1 VYQKVRFDS
10 IAGDVMSFTENLKKN
25 NIILKSAARTRW
37 ELIEEIVDLAVRN
50 HEISEE
56 DKDIIR
62 DSLVER
68 EKSMST
74 GIGNGV
80 AIPHCTTT
88 KLQDMTVLMALSQ
101 KGIDFDAID
110 NNPVRIVVC
119 LLVPKSKLSQHI
131 KTLAS
136 IAKMMGDRQIRDKLL
151 TLKSADSIMKTIQ
164 NYRITK

>member
-1 VYQKVRFDS
+1 M
-10 IAGDVMSFTENLKKN
+10 AGVSMSFVENLKKN
-25 NIILKSAARTRW
+25 NIILKTSAKTRW
-37 ELIEEIVDLAVRN
+37 ELIDEIVDLAVRN
-50 HEISEE
+50 HEISE
-56 DKDIIR
+56 DDRDIIR
-62 DSLVER
+62 DALVER

-88 KLQDMTVLMALSQ
+88 RIQNMTILMALSQ

-110 NNPVRIVVC
+110 SNPVRIVIC

-136 IAKMMGDRQIRDKLL
+136 IAKMMGDRQIREKILS
-151 TLKSADSIMKTIQ
+151 LKSADSIMKIIQ
-164 NYRITK
+164 NYRTTK

>member
-1 VYQKVRFDS
+1 
-10 IAGDVMSFTENLKKN
+10 MSFTENLKKN

-88 KLQDMTVLMALSQ
+88 KLQNMTVLMALSQ

-110 NNPVRIVVC
+110 NNPVRIVIC

-136 IAKMMGDRQIRDKLL
+136 IAKMMGDHQIRDKLL
-151 TLKSADSIMKTIQ
+151 SLKSADSIMKTIQ